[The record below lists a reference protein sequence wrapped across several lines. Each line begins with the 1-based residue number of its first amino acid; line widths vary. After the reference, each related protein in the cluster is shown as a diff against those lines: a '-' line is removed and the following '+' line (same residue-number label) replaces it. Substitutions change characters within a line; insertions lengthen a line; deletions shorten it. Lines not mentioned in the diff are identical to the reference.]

1 MMDSIDFPSTHS
13 INLEV
18 HKFNNEKIPVN
29 HPDNNVKIEMLNQT
43 GYATES
49 NLRNAIKNNARTVV
63 MCGAHYALITIVNGV

>member
-1 MMDSIDFPSTHS
+1 MMDSIDLPSTHS

-29 HPDNNVKIEMLNQT
+29 HHDDNVKIEMLNQT

-49 NLRNAIKNNARTVV
+49 N
-63 MCGAHYALITIVNGV
+63 